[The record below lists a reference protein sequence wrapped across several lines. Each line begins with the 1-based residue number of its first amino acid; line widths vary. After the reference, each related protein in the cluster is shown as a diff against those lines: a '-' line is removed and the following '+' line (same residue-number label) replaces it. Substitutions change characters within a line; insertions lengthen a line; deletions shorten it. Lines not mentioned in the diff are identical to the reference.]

1 MNVLMFVLLTMS
13 ILLTLTGARENRRRI
28 IVGGSWTYAMSL
40 LTALG
45 DILIR
50 LSNGDSSGVL
60 DIYPSLLWV
69 YLAVAVL
76 IGLVVWVK
84 LEK

>member
-13 ILLTLTGARENRRRI
+13 ILLTLTGARENRRKI

-50 LSNGDSSGVL
+50 LSMVIPL
-60 DIYPSLLWV
+60 ACLIYIPACCGYILRWPS
-69 YLAVAVL
+69 
-76 IGLVVWVK
+76 
-84 LEK
+84 

>member
-13 ILLTLTGARENRRRI
+13 ILLTLTGARENHRKI

>member
-1 MNVLMFVLLTMS
+1 MNVLMFALLTMS
-13 ILLTLTGARENRRRI
+13 ILLTLIGARENRRRI
-28 IVGGSWTYAMSL
+28 MVGGSWTYAMSL
-40 LTALG
+40 LAALG

-69 YLAVAVL
+69 YLAVAFL